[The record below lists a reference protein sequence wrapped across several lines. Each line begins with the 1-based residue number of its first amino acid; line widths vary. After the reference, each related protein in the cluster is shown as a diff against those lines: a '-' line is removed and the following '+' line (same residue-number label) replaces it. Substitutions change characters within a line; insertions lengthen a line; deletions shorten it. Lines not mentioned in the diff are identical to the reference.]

1 MSKMMSVPADEL
13 NAILWQ
19 GEYLFGC
26 VAADG
31 FHASEHILSPS
42 KPHVAITE
50 QRIVLFSRRGIRGK
64 RLDEEMSWPLTIF
77 TDFINFNEGTALEP
91 FLYFVTLFTVD
102 NEAVWTAFKSHRAR
116 EAFKDMVDAA
126 FGPVL

>member
-1 MSKMMSVPADEL
+1 MRSVPADEL
-13 NAILWQ
+13 TAALRQ

-31 FHASEHILSPS
+31 FHASEHYLSPS
-42 KPHVAITE
+42 KPHVAVTE
-50 QRIVLFSRRGIRGK
+50 QRIVLFSRRGIREK
-64 RLDEEMSWPLTIF
+64 RLNEEMSWPLAIF
-77 TDFINFNEGTALEP
+77 TDFINFNEGTALGP

-102 NEAVWTAFKSHRAR
+102 NETVSTAFKNRRDR